1 MSTWARAIQTPPSQI
16 GRRAFKART
25 SIMLESLCDIPYPI
39 QRTTCTQSSTCV
51 VGHFPSRQSHYAT
64 DIVATEPGQSHWK
77 LIKSR
82 PPGHRAHRIPH
93 PYQRQGKS
101 LLRRA
106 AAEAVRPVGKC
117 APGGGCGRPTTW
129 ASPNDYGSG
138 LGASPIVQVVAAI
151 WDNRLC
157 RLLVG

>member
-1 MSTWARAIQTPPSQI
+1 MEYKKGVLNVEQMKTKNTSSFHTLLACNSPTHLSTWARAIQTPPSQT

-25 SIMLESLCDIPYPI
+25 SIILESLCAIPYPI

-82 PPGHRAHRIPH
+82 PPRHRAHRIPH

-106 AAEAVRPVGKC
+106 AAEAVRPVGK
-117 APGGGCGRPTTW
+117 
-129 ASPNDYGSG
+129 
-138 LGASPIVQVVAAI
+138 
-151 WDNRLC
+151 
-157 RLLVG
+157 